1 MKSLFSPLIL
11 AFLAAAASAAN
22 YCALPRTNV
31 AAGSTVSGVTVSG
44 ANYTAKISI
53 GQAIAGQSTSTNAV
67 LGVGLQ
73 NTSLAGYSYFL
84 STDAPLGVIA
94 LPGTLSVQRLV
105 PSANAAMTLE
115 WTPSFNPLPV
125 TYTVYT
131 GTNPAA
137 MSVSEMDMSATTLLL
152 TNVSYITP
160 HSWQVVVADQFG
172 RTTPSAVYT
181 FSIAPVVNHL
191 IAAPNP
197 FHPGRGITTFMF
209 SMNGAGSAVLE
220 IFSLPDG
227 RRVLQR
233 QIGSLQD
240 GVNTYDYDGRDGG
253 GRYLGNGVF
262 SVRLTKNGANGNAV
276 ERFKIVSVR

>member
-1 MKSLFSPLIL
+1 MKPLFSALGL
-11 AFLAAAASAAN
+11 ALLSAIASAAN
-22 YCALPRTNV
+22 VCSLPRASV
-31 AAGSTVSGVTVSG
+31 ASGMTVSGVTASG
-44 ANYTAKISI
+44 VNYTARISI

-84 STDAPLGVIA
+84 STGAPLGVTA

-105 PSANAAMTLE
+105 PSANATMTLE
-115 WTPSFNPLPV
+115 WTTSFNALPV
-125 TYTVYT
+125 TYSVNT
-131 GTNPAA
+131 GTISFALSNF
-137 MSVSEMDMSATTLLL
+137 SSGNSGTTQLL
-152 TNVSYITP
+152 TNLSYNTP
-160 HSWQVVVADQFG
+160 YSWQVTVADQFG
-172 RTTPSAVYT
+172 RTSPSAVYT

-191 IAAPNP
+191 ISAPNP

-209 SMNGAGSAVLE
+209 SMNGSGSALLE

-233 QIGSLQD
+233 QISGLQS
-240 GVNTYDYDGRDGG
+240 GVNTYDYDGRDSG
-253 GRYLGNGVF
+253 GRFLGNGVF